1 MASKKGEG
9 KGKSRPWSRNW
20 KGRGKGKGK
29 GKGDQ
34 TSYTIIPL
42 VEMPESEIQIQT
54 NIEHMGVN
62 NRRKNPNSRK
72 YGAYHNNKGM
82 NNGNYQQQYNRNSS
96 DSMMIN
102 ENEEQMHQMG
112 QNFCVS
118 LQQLSYKNDEKYEL
132 MCGILTEL
140 QNRQNILEGI
150 VQRFQ
155 TLRQET
161 KQQQANNLYAA
172 AYCPAGMV
180 MPMLSEKALM
190 LIGDEIQQPNPSEK
204 KNNKKTTIQ
213 VDAIRP
219 TAKGSQKSASPK
231 QTNKKC
237 CKSQTYDLVDKPTAT
252 QKQIQNQNT
261 YASYDYEAPSKGNK
275 WCDHAQ
281 EEYDYYW
288 NTSANKKNKGWEYDN
303 NDFAQ
308 NKKGKKGGYYDA
320 SSVYTKK
327 WRKTEQVSEVEQAP
341 LLKKGRAGPGTPKK
355 YQDKQNGFTTPAPA
369 ENTKIMSATTQPF
382 SPKKAKNNAN
392 AGRRV
397 DPLLVLP
404 MSPKKDYPASVTS
417 PISSPKKTD
426 WSFDSRERRTTC
438 WADEIPYPDIMPEVS
453 AKTNHATTQYHANRS
468 SFDNNFNKRIVPEP
482 LQIDSNGGQRRDVA
496 HQFIDA
502 TAYNVD
508 QATAS
513 SFVRGSIEI
522 LFVVVL
528 KAW

>member
-1 MASKKGEG
+1 MTSKKGAG
-9 KGKSRPWSRNW
+9 KGKSRSWSRNW

-180 MPMLSEKALM
+180 MPMLSEEALM
-190 LIGDEIQQPNPSEK
+190 MASMPMNMENMMQPEM
-204 KNNKKTTIQ
+204 
-213 VDAIRP
+213 VGA
-219 TAKGSQKSASPK
+219 
-231 QTNKKC
+231 
-237 CKSQTYDLVDKPTAT
+237 V
-252 QKQIQNQNT
+252 
-261 YASYDYEAPSKGNK
+261 
-275 WCDHAQ
+275 
-281 EEYDYYW
+281 
-288 NTSANKKNKGWEYDN
+288 
-303 NDFAQ
+303 
-308 NKKGKKGGYYDA
+308 
-320 SSVYTKK
+320 
-327 WRKTEQVSEVEQAP
+327 
-341 LLKKGRAGPGTPKK
+341 
-355 YQDKQNGFTTPAPA
+355 PA
-369 ENTKIMSATTQPF
+369 E
-382 SPKKAKNNAN
+382 AN
-392 AGRRV
+392 
-397 DPLLVLP
+397 
-404 MSPKKDYPASVTS
+404 
-417 PISSPKKTD
+417 
-426 WSFDSRERRTTC
+426 
-438 WADEIPYPDIMPEVS
+438 
-453 AKTNHATTQYHANRS
+453 
-468 SFDNNFNKRIVPEP
+468 
-482 LQIDSNGGQRRDVA
+482 
-496 HQFIDA
+496 
-502 TAYNVD
+502 
-508 QATAS
+508 
-513 SFVRGSIEI
+513 
-522 LFVVVL
+522 
-528 KAW
+528 